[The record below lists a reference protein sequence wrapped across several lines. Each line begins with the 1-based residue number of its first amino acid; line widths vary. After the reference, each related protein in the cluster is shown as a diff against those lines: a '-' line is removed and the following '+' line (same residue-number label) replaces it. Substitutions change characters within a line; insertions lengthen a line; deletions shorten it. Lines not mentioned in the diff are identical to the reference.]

1 MNDKSE
7 GVKLLI
13 VPKRL
18 ERARYLDTLNKK
30 QLQALCRK
38 EGIPVSNN
46 NIDMRN
52 RLLYK

>member
-1 MNDKSE
+1 MNDKPE
-7 GVKLLI
+7 GVKLLT
-13 VPKRL
+13 VPRRLKR
-18 ERARYLDTLNKK
+18 AQYLSTLNKK

-38 EGIPVSNN
+38 VGIPVSNN